1 MFRHTKSVKH
11 ESEEK
16 PGIVRVVAGRFKGRK
31 LKTPGEG
38 THPMGEREKNALFN
52 MISAMVPGAFV
63 LDAYAGS
70 GALGIEALSRGAAFA
85 LFIDK
90 DPRAAEIIDEN
101 LRKLKLFGLHG
112 GAIKADTTV
121 VVRTATDRFS
131 IVFADPPY
139 DKYDPKMVTRLSRV
153 VAPGGI
159 LVTSTPE
166 DGPEIK
172 GMKKIKSQQYARAHI
187 SVYRWADWEECP
199 LKN

>member
-1 MFRHTKSVKH
+1 MFRRVRPVRY
-11 ESEEK
+11 ESKEK

-31 LKTPGEG
+31 LKTPGDG

-101 LRKLKLFGLHG
+101 LKKLKLFGLHG

-131 IVFADPPY
+131 IVLADPPY
-139 DKYDPKMVTRLSRV
+139 DKYEPEMITLLGRL
-153 VAPGGI
+153 VAKDGI
-159 LVTSTPE
+159 LVASTPE
-166 DGPEIK
+166 DGPEIE
-172 GMKKIKSQQYARAHI
+172 GMEKIKSQQYARAHI
-187 SVYRWADWEECP
+187 TVYRWA
-199 LKN
+199 